1 MIVFKLFKFKL
12 KIVFMICGC
21 ADYGLPPSA
30 DGGFLW
36 ASRVIKVIVCSGVN
50 VILINVIK
58 IIFKKSQVRCCDSK
72 EGCLETGNQQI
83 VWCRVTHFRLWF
95 YMIRFL
101 IYDYAAIPCDII
113 PQLFNVSIYLPIF
126 QQLPLCDTLI
136 SLSRSNESH
145 VLPLNSTSMSVES
158 NKKNWNATSK

>member
-36 ASRVIKVIVCSGVN
+36 ASRVIKVIVCSRVN

-58 IIFKKSQVRCCDSK
+58 IIFKKKVKSGAATQRKDVLKQEISK
-72 EGCLETGNQQI
+72 SFD
-83 VWCRVTHFRLWF
+83 V
-95 YMIRFL
+95 
-101 IYDYAAIPCDII
+101 
-113 PQLFNVSIYLPIF
+113 VS
-126 QQLPLCDTLI
+126 LI
-136 SLSRSNESH
+136 S
-145 VLPLNSTSMSVES
+145 
-158 NKKNWNATSK
+158 AYGFI